1 MFFAKT
7 YEDNQIYSY
16 HNKKNTKKHTPY
28 LNTLNKVELKSLV
41 LFLRVYVFVCIV
53 HTHNGPVYTE
63 AQTYGIL

>member
-1 MFFAKT
+1 MRIIKYIHT
-7 YEDNQIYSY
+7 TT
-16 HNKKNTKKHTPY
+16 KKNKKHTPY

>member
-16 HNKKNTKKHTPY
+16 HKKNTPY